1 MSSDIWDKITPVE
14 EGLRGMNDPHRAVWT
29 NIQETVLTIP
39 FNTKFEIWPVVLL
52 IPATLI
58 AVSCTRSAA
67 SADPQR
73 PPDVELVPVQQK
85 DFPVYREWIGTV
97 DGM

>member
-1 MSSDIWDKITPVE
+1 
-14 EGLRGMNDPHRAVWT
+14 
-29 NIQETVLTIP
+29 LTIP

-67 SADPQR
+67 SADAQR

-85 DFPVYREWIGTV
+85 DIPVYREWIGTV
-97 DGM
+97 DGMVNAAIRAQVAGLSAHTKLLRRLVCEKRAIVV